1 MDAQMK
7 EEDLS
12 ADYPVWDL
20 KVKDGIVPI
29 LSGDREDIQVATL
42 ASFIELGTIP
52 QLPDVGVSWT
62 KFLTGEM
69 TFGELDVEIRTS
81 IQNAGKDAYRPE
93 YEINGDRLSLQVT
106 KEM

>member
-7 EEDLS
+7 EENLN
-12 ADYPVWDL
+12 ADYPIWDL

-29 LSGDREDIQVATL
+29 LSGDREDIQTAL
-42 ASFIELGTIP
+42 MASFIELGTIP
-52 QLPDVGVSWT
+52 QLPEAGVPWT

-81 IQNAGKDAYRPE
+81 IQNAGKENYRPD
-93 YEINGDRLSLQVT
+93 YQLNGDKLTLQVT